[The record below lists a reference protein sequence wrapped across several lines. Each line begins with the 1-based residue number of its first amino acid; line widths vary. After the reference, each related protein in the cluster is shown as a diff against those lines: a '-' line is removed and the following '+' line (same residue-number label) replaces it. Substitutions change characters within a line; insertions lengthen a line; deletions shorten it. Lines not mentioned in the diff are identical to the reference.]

1 MLVQKTIRVA
11 LCAGLAV
18 IAPACASQSA
28 AFVHMSATEH
38 EAAAHTVTDPA
49 LATEHEQAA
58 QTLRTQEA
66 SLCYGVPDA
75 DRERGPLA
83 QTNEVMSIRVL
94 KDRHLFAKGPL
105 VPIGVA
111 IDLRAERGETEQWLG
126 RVVACHVAHAAV
138 VGRNRYDGPL
148 EVPDAQAS
156 VSATGIGFRVTITSK
171 DLDVARSVVS
181 RSNDLALASSAPVAS
196 D

>member
-11 LCAGLAV
+11 LCAALAG

-38 EAAAHTVTDPA
+38 EAAVHTVSDPA

-58 QTLRTQEA
+58 RQLRNEEA
-66 SLCYGVPDA
+66 ALCYGVSEA
-75 DRERGPLA
+75 DRDRGPLA
-83 QTNEVMSIRVL
+83 QTSEVTSVRVL
-94 KDRHLFAKGPL
+94 KDRGLFPKGPL

-111 IDLRAERGETEQWLG
+111 VDLRAEQGMTEQWLG

-138 VGRNRYDGPL
+138 VGRNNYAGLL
-148 EVPDAQAS
+148 EVTDAQAS
-156 VSATGIGFRVTITSK
+156 VSSTGIGFRVTVTSK
-171 DLDVARSVVS
+171 DTDVAKNVVT
-181 RSNDLALASSAPVAS
+181 RGKELALASSVPVAS
-196 D
+196 Y